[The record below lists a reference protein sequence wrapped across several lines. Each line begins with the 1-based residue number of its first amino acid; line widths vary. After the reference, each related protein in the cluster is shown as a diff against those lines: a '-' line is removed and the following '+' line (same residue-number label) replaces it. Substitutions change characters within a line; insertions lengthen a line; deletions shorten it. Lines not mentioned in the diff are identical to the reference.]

1 MSIAKYNN
9 NSWNQENLKVKKPF
23 SLFVLFI
30 VVMVLVFPDLNLF
43 QILIIWWW
51 NTVQMVQNG
60 TNVQMV
66 QLQVRIPSDKIITF
80 NILASFEHR
89 LLHFSLFTKYL
100 VHFFCLRY
108 RPKWNYVYIVHL
120 FDTINPLIKLDEGTR
135 LVYRAQ
141 AVHRINLFLF

>member
-23 SLFVLFI
+23 ALFVLFI

-100 VHFFCLRY
+100 VHFFCLSY
-108 RPKWNYVYIVHL
+108 RPKWNYVFIGSFIRQNRPLYKAVWRNSACLSRALSIVW
-120 FDTINPLIKLDEGTR
+120 ICS
-135 LVYRAQ
+135 
-141 AVHRINLFLF
+141 